1 MSPQT
6 STVLPHAQPLSTPP
20 RPEATGGR
28 AVGVLLVHGFT
39 STPDSMRAWAE
50 SLATHGYA
58 VEVPRLPGH
67 GTTWQ
72 EMNKTRWEDW
82 YAEVV
87 RAFDGLRAR
96 TEAVAVGGLS
106 MGAGLALRLAADRH
120 DDVAGLAL
128 VNPACNIDRW
138 DVKLL
143 PVLKHVVPAFPPIA
157 NDIKKPGEVEH
168 AYKWTPLKAAH
179 SMMQGYAAVRRDLGR
194 ITSPML
200 IWRSTEDHV
209 VDPSSARII
218 AASVSSR
225 DFEERLLT
233 DSYHVATQDNDAPRI
248 FAESA
253 EFVAR
258 VTAQRS

>member
-1 MSPQT
+1 MP
-6 STVLPHAQPLSTPP
+6 VLPHAAALSFPADP
-20 RPEATGGR
+20 AATGGR
-28 AVGVLLVHGFT
+28 AIGVLLVHGFT
-39 STPDSMRAWAE
+39 STPDSMRGWAE
-50 SLATHGYA
+50 SLAARGYA

-72 EMNKTRWEDW
+72 DMNRTRWEDW
-82 YAEVV
+82 YAEVD
-87 RAFDGLRAR
+87 RTFTQMRAR
-96 TEAVAVGGLS
+96 TEAVVVGGLS
-106 MGAGLALRLAADRH
+106 MGGGLALRLAADRP
-120 DDVAGLAL
+120 DEVAGVAL
-128 VNPACNIDRW
+128 VNPAVNIDRK

-143 PVLKHVVPAFPPIA
+143 PVLKYVVPAFPPIA

-168 AYKWTPLKAAH
+168 AYKWSPLKAAH
-179 SMMQGYAAVRRDLGR
+179 SMLQGYAGVRRDLAR
-194 ITSPML
+194 VTAPLL

-248 FAESA
+248 FDESA
-253 EFVAR
+253 EFITR
-258 VTAQRS
+258 VTSA

>member
-1 MSPQT
+1 MPT
-6 STVLPHAQPLSTPP
+6 PALVLPHAAPLSFPA
-20 RPEATGGR
+20 RPDETGGR

-39 STPDSMRAWAE
+39 STPDSMRGWAE
-50 SLATHGYA
+50 SLAARGYA

-87 RAFDGLRAR
+87 RAFTSLCAS
-96 TEAVAVGGLS
+96 TSAVVVGGRS
-106 MGAGLALRLAADRH
+106 MGGGLALRLAADRP
-120 DDVAGLAL
+120 DEVAGLAL
-128 VNPACNIDRW
+128 VNPAVNVERK

-143 PVLKHVVPAFPPIA
+143 PVLKYLVPAFPPIA

-168 AYKWTPLKAAH
+168 AYKWSPLKAAH
-179 SMMQGYAAVRRDLGR
+179 TMLQGYAGVRRDLAK
-194 ITSPML
+194 ITCPML

-209 VDPSSARII
+209 VDPSSGRII

-225 DFEERLLT
+225 DFEERMLT
-233 DSYHVATQDNDAPRI
+233 NSFHVATQDNDASRI
-248 FAESA
+248 FSESA

-258 VTAQRS
+258 VTAASGG